1 MINKLKEKRGIT
13 LIALIITIIVL
24 LILAGISINMI
35 TSQDGILSKAISA
48 KEKQKIATKEEKIKL
63 ALQTAMANENAKVDL
78 EILNKE
84 LELIGIEEK
93 IESLP
98 AEITIDDKTY
108 KITENGISKS
118 EGTDWYINGTNV
130 TNGKVSIPLG
140 TTINYDPFTGVQST
154 KLTIESKKEK
164 NGQKDQTYTIE
175 NNDKQKLQ
183 WKVWGTDDD
192 GNILIMPTTNVK
204 DKDGNIQKL
213 AIGGNES
220 EESGCT
226 DGQNA
231 VLYANGE
238 VDKLCSIYGYGK
250 GAKSATSIKV
260 ENINKITGFKPEESS
275 GFGYGWKWEYKLNEE
290 DGNVWY
296 KNEWDNDFKKPEYIY
311 TAFTFFK
318 EDENKWISL
327 NKGQST
333 IVEGKWYTY
342 EISGRSE
349 TNEIEK
355 LIINSTD
362 SAPYWLGS
370 SFVYTDNCTA
380 GWGLYHIE
388 SSKVDLSSFFMS
400 GNSPYS
406 FEYGLRP
413 VVSLEKDVTF
423 TPKKNENNEIVSYD
437 IN

>member
-1 MINKLKEKRGIT
+1 MINELKEKRGIT

-48 KEKQKIATKEEKIKL
+48 KEKQKIETKEEKIKL

-98 AEITIDDKTY
+98 AEITIDDETY

-183 WKVWGTDDD
+183 WKVLGTDDD

-311 TAFTFFK
+311 GIYIF
-318 EDENKWISL
+318 
-327 NKGQST
+327 
-333 IVEGKWYTY
+333 
-342 EISGRSE
+342 
-349 TNEIEK
+349 
-355 LIINSTD
+355 
-362 SAPYWLGS
+362 
-370 SFVYTDNCTA
+370 
-380 GWGLYHIE
+380 
-388 SSKVDLSSFFMS
+388 
-400 GNSPYS
+400 
-406 FEYGLRP
+406 
-413 VVSLEKDVTF
+413 
-423 TPKKNENNEIVSYD
+423 
-437 IN
+437 